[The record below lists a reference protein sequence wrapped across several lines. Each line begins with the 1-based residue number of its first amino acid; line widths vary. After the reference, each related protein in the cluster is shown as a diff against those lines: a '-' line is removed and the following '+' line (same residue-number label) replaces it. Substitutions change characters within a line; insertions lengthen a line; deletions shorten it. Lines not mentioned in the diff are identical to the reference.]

1 MSSIMV
7 NLSLCKHMHDVTV
20 TSHDLNFVIFLDRI
34 AVFSRERKTCE
45 FMEISSLLSVVHMR
59 IMNINQEKKILLPK
73 LSEREHKIFIQCS
86 KKLRER

>member
-20 TSHDLNFVIFLDRI
+20 TSHDLDFVIFLDRI

-59 IMNINQEKKILLPK
+59 IMNINQEKKFYC
-73 LSEREHKIFIQCS
+73 LSYLNVSTKYLYDVLKS
-86 KKLRER
+86 